1 MAVTPQYKSN
11 RTRGRRTR
19 RSLHSDINVTPMVD
33 LFLVLLLVFIMTAS
47 NLLPTVPLDLPKT
60 DAESETLQQDPVTVS
75 IQLDGSIFLNGEA
88 ISLDALPDALA
99 ASSPKGFEE
108 PIYLQGD
115 GEADYQDVVEVMSR
129 INTAGYQNLR
139 LVTDSIR
146 DE

>member
-1 MAVTPQYKSN
+1 MASMPQYRNN
-11 RTRGRRTR
+11 RSRGRRRR

-75 IQLDGSIFLNGEA
+75 IQVDGLIFLNGEP
-88 ISLDALPDALA
+88 IDLDALPDALA
-99 ASSPKGFEE
+99 ANADKGFEE
-108 PIYLQGD
+108 AIYLQGD
-115 GEADYQDVVEVMSR
+115 GKADYEAVVRVMSR
-129 INTAGYQNLR
+129 INKAGYQNLR

-146 DE
+146 DD